1 MNTRSSSSA
10 TIENLFHPDKHGLI
24 PQVVVLQ
31 GAAGIGKTMTAR
43 KIMLDW
49 ASEHLY
55 QDMFNYIFYI
65 HCREMNL
72 HADSEKSSI
81 VEIISKQWPNSHA
94 TKNTIQEILNDPE
107 KLLFIIDGF
116 DELRFS
122 FDQPEAQLC
131 TDPWKKEPVR
141 ILLSSLFK
149 KKLLPESYLLITTR
163 PTALEPLSR
172 CLECS
177 RCAEILGFSVED
189 RVDFFHRFFQDEE
202 QAKLAF
208 GLVKQNDTLF
218 TLCVI
223 PLVCWIVCTVM
234 KQEMERGK
242 DLQKTPYTLTA
253 VYMLYLSSLLKFHHK
268 ESKQDVRINVKGLCS
283 LAAEGLWKQE
293 ILFTEEDV
301 KKHCLNQ
308 EDSLPLFLNE
318 SIFQRDIDCIQ
329 TYSFIHLSFQEF
341 FAALFYVLE
350 EGEEQHSEN
359 LNENLQT
366 LLEQAL
372 HDRIDLT
379 VTVRFLFGF
388 LSEEKRMT
396 RLKQEFGW
404 KISPKNKEFLL
415 DWVKNNIKKRGIR
428 SCLEEG
434 IFHYLYETQDDNFVK
449 NALYDVTAIDYKC
462 HSIMELMI
470 LVYCVQHCQNLED
483 FMIGGSVFAL
493 IEEKLFPLQNEEW
506 SLRERY
512 MEDFFK
518 ALTELRKLITLRFW
532 GWPLIESFSRQLAEV
547 LRKKQN
553 LRNLELRFDRRDD
566 RAMEL
571 VCEGLQHPDCKVE
584 KLRLH
589 GICLTN
595 SYSRH
600 LAEVLR
606 KNQRLRELILYLYTS
621 YEEAVEMVLEGLQ
634 HPECKAEKL
643 RLDGEFIT
651 ASCSRY
657 FVEVLRKNQRLREL
671 KLSSSTTFNTA
682 MEMMFEGMKHP
693 DCKVENLWLEGE
705 FNAESRS
712 RHFAEVPRKNQ
723 RLRELILYLSKSD
736 EDAVEMLFEGL
747 KHPDCKVEKLLLN
760 GEFLTASC
768 SRHFAEVLRKNQRLR
783 ELKLYH
789 CQSDEKAVEML
800 FEGLK
805 HPDCTVEKL
814 WLDGTF
820 LTESCSGHF
829 PEVLRKNQRL
839 RELKLSFYKSDEKA
853 VEMLFERLKHL
864 DCKVEKLCSDGKS
877 VEMMF
882 EGLTHPECKV
892 EKLWVDGIFL
902 TESCRRHFL
911 EVLRKNQRLRELK
924 LSFYSSDGN
933 GVEMMFE
940 GLKHPDCKV
949 EKLWV
954 DGTFLTEFCSGHFL
968 EVLRKNQRQR
978 ELKLSFYSSDGNGV
992 EMMFEGLKHP
1002 DCKVEKLWLDGE
1014 FFDESCGRDFAEVL
1028 SKNQRL
1034 RELILYLNKSDEKA
1048 VEMLFEGLKHLD
1060 CKVEKL
1066 WLDGTFLTESC
1077 SGHFAEVLSKNQ
1089 RLREL
1094 KLPLLNTDDRA
1105 MEMLCVGLKHP
1116 DCKVE
1121 KLWLN
1126 GDIHAE
1132 SCSRHFAE
1140 VLSKNQGFRELK
1152 LSLHKTDD
1160 RAVEMLCEG
1169 LKHPDCKVEKLCLDR
1184 TFLTE
1189 SCGRHFAEV
1198 LRKNQRLRELKLSL
1212 CNTDDGTMEM
1222 LCGGLKHPDCKVE
1235 KLWLDGIFLTESCSR
1250 HFAEV
1255 LSKNQRLRELLMHL
1269 DRSDEKAVEML
1280 CEGLKHPDCKV
1291 EKLWIGGAFLK
1302 ESCGRHIARVLRI
1315 NQTLCELYL
1324 YDESI
1329 SDIEEKLLCEEL
1341 KHSGHKLKNL
1351 WLNEKWIRWNGEW
1364 NDKDHTARAS
1374 SVDA

>member
-1 MNTRSSSSA
+1 MNSHAKVKLYRALDQLLEDQFEEFKWMLEDIDFDGNPNIPRGRLEKADKRTVVDLMIQHYGEDVALEVCISALQKTNIRNVAANLKEMTPKDVVPHQRPDSSGYKRHIEIKFQIIKDPNSRLGEYLHLNERYSKLIIIDYHRSEKARGHEIWASGKKHAEIMNTRSSSSA
-10 TIENLFHPDKHGLI
+10 TIESLFNPDKHGLI

-49 ASEHLY
+49 ATEHLY
-55 QDMFNYIFYI
+55 QDVFNYIFYI

-72 HADSEKSSI
+72 HTDSEKSSI
-81 VEIISKQWPNSHA
+81 VELISKQWPNSHA
-94 TKNTIQEILNDPE
+94 MKNTIQEILNNPE

-122 FDQPEAQLC
+122 FDQPEAELC

-141 ILLSSLFK
+141 ILLRSLFQ
-149 KKLLPESYLLITTR
+149 KKLLPESYLLVTTR
-163 PTALEPLSR
+163 PTALETLSR

-177 RCAEILGFSVED
+177 RCAEILGFSMED
-189 RVDFFHRFFQDEE
+189 RVDFFHRFFQNEE
-202 QAKLAF
+202 QAKLTF

-234 KQEMERGK
+234 KQEMERGQ

-268 ESKQDVRINVKGLCS
+268 EYKQDVRINVKGLCS
-283 LAAEGLWKQE
+283 LAAEGIWKQE
-293 ILFTEEDV
+293 ILFMEEDV
-301 KKHCLNQ
+301 KKHNLDQ
-308 EDSLPLFLNE
+308 EDSLPLFLNQ
-318 SIFQRDIDCIQ
+318 SIFKRDIDCIQ

-350 EGEEQHSEN
+350 AGEEQHSEN

-415 DWVKNNIKKRGIR
+415 DWVKNNIKKRGIHR
-428 SCLEEG
+428 CLEEG

-470 LVYCVQHCQNLED
+470 LAYCVQHCQNLED
-483 FMIGGSVFAL
+483 FMVGGSVFAL

-589 GICLTN
+589 GIRLTN

-606 KNQRLRELILYLYTS
+606 KNQRLRELILYLYIS
-621 YEEAVEMVLEGLQ
+621 YEEAVEMVFEGLQ
-634 HPECKAEKL
+634 HPDCKVEKL
-643 RLDGEFIT
+643 RLDGEFLT
-651 ASCSRY
+651 ASSSRHL
-657 FVEVLRKNQRLREL
+657 VEVLRKNQRLREL
-671 KLSSSTTFNTA
+671 KLSKTFTTA
-682 MEMMFEGMKHP
+682 MEMMFEGTKHP
-693 DCKVENLWLEGE
+693 DCIVENLWLEGE

-723 RLRELILYLSKSD
+723 RLRELILYLNKSD
-736 EDAVEMLFEGL
+736 EYIVEMLFEGL
-747 KHPDCKVEKLLLN
+747 KHPDCKVEKLRLD
-760 GEFLTASC
+760 GTFLTESC

-783 ELKLYH
+783 ELKLY
-789 CQSDEKAVEML
+789 CLQSDEKGVEML
-800 FEGLK
+800 
-805 HPDCTVEKL
+805 C
-814 WLDGTF
+814 
-820 LTESCSGHF
+820 
-829 PEVLRKNQRL
+829 
-839 RELKLSFYKSDEKA
+839 
-853 VEMLFERLKHL
+853 
-864 DCKVEKLCSDGKS
+864 
-877 VEMMF
+877 
-882 EGLTHPECKV
+882 
-892 EKLWVDGIFL
+892 
-902 TESCRRHFL
+902 
-911 EVLRKNQRLRELK
+911 
-924 LSFYSSDGN
+924 
-933 GVEMMFE
+933 
-940 GLKHPDCKV
+940 
-949 EKLWV
+949 
-954 DGTFLTEFCSGHFL
+954 
-968 EVLRKNQRQR
+968 
-978 ELKLSFYSSDGNGV
+978 
-992 EMMFEGLKHP
+992 EGLKHP

-1014 FFDESCGRDFAEVL
+1014 FCDESCGRDFAEVL

-1048 VEMLFEGLKHLD
+1048 VEMLFEGLKHPD

-1066 WLDGTFLTESC
+1066 LLDGTFLTESC
-1077 SGHFAEVLSKNQ
+1077 SRHFAEVLSKNQ

-1152 LSLHKTDD
+1152 LSLHKTND

-1198 LRKNQRLRELKLSL
+1198 LSKNQRLRELKLSL
-1212 CNTDDGTMEM
+1212 CNTDDGAMEM
-1222 LCGGLKHPDCKVE
+1222 LCEGLKHPDCTVE
-1235 KLWLDGIFLTESCSR
+1235 KLWLDGTFLTESCSR

-1255 LSKNQRLRELLMHL
+1255 LSKNQRLRELLMYL
-1269 DRSDEKAVEML
+1269 DRSDEDAVEML
-1280 CEGLKHPDCKV
+1280 YEGLKHPDCKV
-1291 EKLWIGGAFLK
+1291 EELWIGGAFLK
-1302 ESCGRHIARVLRI
+1302 ASCGRHIARVVRI
-1315 NQTLCELYL
+1315 NQTLCELFL
-1324 YDESI
+1324 YDDSI

-1351 WLNEKWIRWNGEW
+1351 WLNEKWIIWNGEW
-1364 NDKDHTARAS
+1364 NDKVHTARAS
-1374 SVDA
+1374 SVDAVSSCLLV

>member
-1 MNTRSSSSA
+1 MNSHAKVKLYRALDQLLEDQFEEFKWMLEDIDFDGNPNIPRGRLEKADKRTVVDLMIQHYGEDVALEVCISALQKTNIRNVAANLKEMTPKDVVPHQRPDSSGYKRHIEIKFQIIKDPNSRLGEYLHLNERYSKLIIIDYHRSEKARGHEIWASGKKHAEIMNTRSSSSA
-10 TIENLFHPDKHGLI
+10 TIESLFNPDKHGLI

-49 ASEHLY
+49 ATEHLY
-55 QDMFNYIFYI
+55 QDVFNYIFYI

-72 HADSEKSSI
+72 HTDSEKSSI
-81 VEIISKQWPNSHA
+81 VELISKQWPNSHA
-94 TKNTIQEILNDPE
+94 MKNTIQEILNNPE

-122 FDQPEAQLC
+122 FDQPEAELC

-141 ILLSSLFK
+141 ILLRSLFQ
-149 KKLLPESYLLITTR
+149 KKLLPESYLLVTTR
-163 PTALEPLSR
+163 PTALETLSR

-177 RCAEILGFSVED
+177 RCAEILGFSMED
-189 RVDFFHRFFQDEE
+189 RVDFFHRFFQNEE
-202 QAKLAF
+202 QAKLTF

-234 KQEMERGK
+234 KQEMERGQ

-268 ESKQDVRINVKGLCS
+268 EYKQDVRINVKGLCS
-283 LAAEGLWKQE
+283 LAAEGIWKQE
-293 ILFTEEDV
+293 ILFMEEDV
-301 KKHCLNQ
+301 KKHNLDQ
-308 EDSLPLFLNE
+308 EDSLPLFLNQ
-318 SIFQRDIDCIQ
+318 SIFKRDIDCIQ

-350 EGEEQHSEN
+350 AGEEQHSEN

-415 DWVKNNIKKRGIR
+415 DWVKNNIKKRGIHR
-428 SCLEEG
+428 CLEEG

-470 LVYCVQHCQNLED
+470 LAYCVQHCQNLED
-483 FMIGGSVFAL
+483 FMVGGSVFAL

-589 GICLTN
+589 GIRLTN

-606 KNQRLRELILYLYTS
+606 KNQRLRELILYLYIS
-621 YEEAVEMVLEGLQ
+621 YEEAVEMVFEGLQ
-634 HPECKAEKL
+634 HPDCKVEKL
-643 RLDGEFIT
+643 RLDGEFLT
-651 ASCSRY
+651 ASSSRHL
-657 FVEVLRKNQRLREL
+657 VEVLRKNQRLREL
-671 KLSSSTTFNTA
+671 KLSKTFTTA
-682 MEMMFEGMKHP
+682 MEMMFEGTKHP
-693 DCKVENLWLEGE
+693 DCIVENLWLEGE

-723 RLRELILYLSKSD
+723 RLRELILYLNKSD
-736 EDAVEMLFEGL
+736 EYIVEMLFEGL
-747 KHPDCKVEKLLLN
+747 KHPDCKVEKLRLD
-760 GEFLTASC
+760 GTFLTESC

-783 ELKLYH
+783 ELKLY
-789 CQSDEKAVEML
+789 CLQSDEKGVEML
-800 FEGLK
+800 CEGLK
-805 HPDCTVEKL
+805 HPDCKVEKL

-839 RELKLSFYKSDEKA
+839 RELKFSFY
-853 VEMLFERLKHL
+853 
-864 DCKVEKLCSDGKS
+864 
-877 VEMMF
+877 
-882 EGLTHPECKV
+882 
-892 EKLWVDGIFL
+892 
-902 TESCRRHFL
+902 
-911 EVLRKNQRLRELK
+911 
-924 LSFYSSDGN
+924 
-933 GVEMMFE
+933 
-940 GLKHPDCKV
+940 
-949 EKLWV
+949 
-954 DGTFLTEFCSGHFL
+954 
-968 EVLRKNQRQR
+968 
-978 ELKLSFYSSDGNGV
+978 
-992 EMMFEGLKHP
+992 
-1002 DCKVEKLWLDGE
+1002 
-1014 FFDESCGRDFAEVL
+1014 
-1028 SKNQRL
+1028 
-1034 RELILYLNKSDEKA
+1034 KSDEKA

-1077 SGHFAEVLSKNQ
+1077 SRHFAEVLSKNQ

-1152 LSLHKTDD
+1152 LSLHKTND

-1198 LRKNQRLRELKLSL
+1198 LSKNQRLRELKLSL
-1212 CNTDDGTMEM
+1212 CNTDDGAMEM
-1222 LCGGLKHPDCKVE
+1222 LCEGLKHPDCTVE
-1235 KLWLDGIFLTESCSR
+1235 KLWLDGTFLTESCSR

-1255 LSKNQRLRELLMHL
+1255 LSKNQRLRELLMYL
-1269 DRSDEKAVEML
+1269 DRSDEDAVEML
-1280 CEGLKHPDCKV
+1280 YEGLKHPDCKV
-1291 EKLWIGGAFLK
+1291 EELWIGGAFLK
-1302 ESCGRHIARVLRI
+1302 ASCGRHIARVVRI
-1315 NQTLCELYL
+1315 NQTLCELFL
-1324 YDESI
+1324 YDDSI

-1351 WLNEKWIRWNGEW
+1351 WLNEKWIIWNGEW
-1364 NDKDHTARAS
+1364 NDKVHTARAS
-1374 SVDA
+1374 SVDAVSSCLLV